1 MLCNFQF
8 SLCLGVVIS
17 VPNWAKQHNGTY
29 EVLADMLERNVIFNQ
44 IPEKALK
51 AFRQVSGKEPNYR
64 KKHAVECD
72 VIYAILRAVLGK
84 M

>member
-1 MLCNFQF
+1 M
-8 SLCLGVVIS
+8 VTS

-29 EVLADMLERNVIFNQ
+29 EVLADMLEPNAIFNH
-44 IPEKALK
+44 IPKSAPK
-51 AFRQVSGKEPNYR
+51 AFKQVSGKEPNYR

-84 M
+84 V